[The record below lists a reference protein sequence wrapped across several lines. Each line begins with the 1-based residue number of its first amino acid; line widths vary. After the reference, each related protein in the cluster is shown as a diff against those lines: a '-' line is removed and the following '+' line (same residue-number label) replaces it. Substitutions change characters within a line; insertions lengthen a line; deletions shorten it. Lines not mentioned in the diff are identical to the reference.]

1 MATLLATFRSTG
13 TDGTVRADI
22 AGAYRTFKRS
32 LDEEML
38 RRRSE
43 ALLQSLDKR
52 ILLDAGIGS
61 QGEEKTETELDDR
74 RNELSALRLLFSWTR
89 FAK

>member
-1 MATLLATFRSTG
+1 MATLFAAFRSTG
-13 TDGTVRADI
+13 ADGTLRAGI
-22 AGAYRTFKRS
+22 AGACRAFKRTM
-32 LDEEML
+32 DEGIL
-38 RRRSE
+38 RQRSE

-61 QGEEKTETELDDR
+61 QGEEETKPEDC
-74 RNELSALRLLFSWTR
+74 RNELSTLRMLFSWTR